1 MAMCTGNSTP
11 PVPGD
16 ERPLLRTAYTRTM
29 AGETTLTALQSGYIE
44 VASVV
49 RALHGDWTAPA
60 PGYDGWTC
68 RDLLAHL
75 SSSAASLPAVA
86 SSVTEPRDPNAAPF
100 DATRWNASQ
109 IRRRAG
115 QEAQELIDEYD
126 AGTTRLVMV
135 LEDLKL
141 NAPVT
146 VGPYAGSTLGETM
159 AEMLEHQRHHLLD
172 LEKALSG

>member
-1 MAMCTGNSTP
+1 
-11 PVPGD
+11 
-16 ERPLLRTAYTRTM
+16 M

-49 RALHGDWTAPA
+49 RALHGDWTARV

-86 SSVTEPRDPNAAPF
+86 TSVTEPRDPNAAPF

-115 QEAQELIDEYD
+115 KEAQELMDEYD

-135 LEDLKL
+135 LSDLKL
-141 NAPVT
+141 ETPVT
-146 VGPYAGSTLGETM
+146 VGPYAGTPLGETM
-159 AEMLEHQRHHLLD
+159 AAMLEHQRHHLSD
-172 LEKALSG
+172 LEKALSGS